1 MQTQTQKNTIFTDN
15 NNINTNNIII
25 NNKQYAYKLEILL

>member
-15 NNINTNNIII
+15 NIII
-25 NNKQYAYKLEILL
+25 NNKQYGYKLEILLKTN